1 VKLLLSMLLRPF
13 LVAQAFALRAIA
25 HTNVWSVWVNG
36 IDQGTGNG
44 IRQAAF
50 NGPLKGPGSG
60 SVAHMRSTLTQTSS

>member
-1 VKLLLSMLLRPF
+1 MFLKFSLLTARFFVLC
-13 LVAQAFALRAIA
+13 VHA

-36 IDQGTGNG
+36 VDQGTGNG

-60 SVAHMRSTLTQTSS
+60 SVTRLNRSALRILH